1 MNATRDDHAKGSKSE
16 RETQIPYDITYIQK
30 CIFWLQGVSWDQ
42 GYGDVP
48 RL

>member
-1 MNATRDDHAKGSKSE
+1 MNATRDDHTKE
-16 RETQIPYDITYIQK
+16 VNQRETQIPYDITYIQK
-30 CIFWLQGVSWDQ
+30 CIFWLQVSWDQ